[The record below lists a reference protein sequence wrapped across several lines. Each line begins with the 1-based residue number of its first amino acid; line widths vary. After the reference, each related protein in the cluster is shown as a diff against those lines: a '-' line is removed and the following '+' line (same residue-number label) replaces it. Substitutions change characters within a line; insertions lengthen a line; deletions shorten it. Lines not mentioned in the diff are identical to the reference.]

1 MVRRRPALPR
11 VLLLLTTA
19 LAVESLAAFALAT
32 DSDATSSSRRSRR
45 LANGASE
52 GYNFMFYF
60 VIGAMM
66 LTCLIYNIFFKH
78 KMEAGFLRQHALPET
93 MLRQDVI
100 ARCVLLSLCLG
111 VSLQTTHARALSL
124 CLPPAT
130 KR

>member
-1 MVRRRPALPR
+1 MRSTAAAASMLRRRPLP
-11 VLLLLTTA
+11 LLLL
-19 LAVESLAAFALAT
+19 LLLGSVAAANAQHE
-32 DSDATSSSRRSRR
+32 DEQQRQRRRR
-45 LANGASE
+45 LATGASE

-100 ARCVLLSLCLG
+100 ARWAPPLYHLRGGAYIYVVLC
-111 VSLQTTHARALSL
+111 
-124 CLPPAT
+124 
-130 KR
+130 